1 MKKYGI
7 WGLGIV
13 GKSVLRF
20 LQAQGHIISVYDSR
34 PLTAEKE
41 AFLKSYRV
49 NYYAPENQEA
59 FFQENDFI
67 VPSPGI
73 PLGSAKEYIDKI
85 VHELDLFGPLW
96 HKPLIAVTGSL
107 GKTTLVTLLHSLLTA
122 NDHPVATGGNIGT
135 PMLDLLARQDMV
147 TYGLLELSSFQLEYA
162 DTFAPDL
169 AIITNLYANH
179 LDRHGTMEDYFHAK
193 AQIFAHQR
201 PEQKML
207 VPFGLAK
214 EVRKLTKRPCTYFA
228 SEEQSVKNL
237 ELLKEGDSLYTL
249 KGATLTSR
257 SLTSGM
263 LVTTRVKIK
272 RSMAQKGD
280 SLLHETWLILLTVCD
295 MLGLL
300 SSYSFKIPQFLPL
313 EHRIEFVGNHNGILF
328 YNDSK
333 STIVEATKAAV
344 LTLASRPIHLIL
356 GGTSKG
362 VDRAPL
368 IAELKPY
375 ITSVA
380 CFGKEAQE
388 LDAHCKRFGITTS
401 DHTTLDD
408 ALKTCLKRAK
418 KDDVILLSPSGASYD
433 LYKDYQER
441 GRHFKSLVEELS
453 T

>member
-1 MKKYGI
+1 MKTYGI

-13 GKSVLRF
+13 GKSVIRF
-20 LQAQGHIISVYDSR
+20 LHMQGHILSVYDSR
-34 PLTAEKE
+34 PLTAEEE
-41 AFLKSYRV
+41 AFLKTYQV
-49 NYYAPENQEA
+49 KYYAPEHQEA
-59 FFQENDFI
+59 FFQENDFL

-73 PLGSAKEYIDKI
+73 VLTPAQAYLDK
-85 VHELDLFGPLW
+85 VFHELTIFGPRW
-96 HKPLIAVTGSL
+96 RKPLIAVTGSL

-122 NDHPVATGGNIGT
+122 NEHPVATGGNIGT
-135 PMLDLLARQDMV
+135 PMLDLLPRQDMV

-179 LDRHGTMEDYFHAK
+179 LDRHGTMEDYFKAK

-207 VPFGLAK
+207 VPFVLAK
-214 EVRKLTKRPCTYFA
+214 EVRKFTERPCTYFA
-228 SEEQSVKNL
+228 SEEPSGKDL
-237 ELLKEGDSLYTL
+237 ELLKEGDALYTL
-249 KGATLTSR
+249 KGATLTRRSR
-257 SLTSGM
+257 TAGQII
-263 LVTTRVKIK
+263 TTHVRVKPSI
-272 RSMAQKGD
+272 AQKGD
-280 SLLHETWLILLTVCD
+280 ALLHETWLILLTVSD
-295 MLGLL
+295 MLGML
-300 SSYSFKIPQFLPL
+300 SSYNFTVPEFLPL
-313 EHRIEFVGNHNGILF
+313 EHRIEFVGSRGGTLF

-344 LTLASRPIHLIL
+344 LTLASRPIHLML
-356 GGTSKG
+356 GGISKG

-375 ITSVA
+375 ISSTV

-388 LDAHCKRFGITTS
+388 LDAQCKKYGIPS
-401 DHTTLDD
+401 SAHATLDD
-408 ALKTCLKRAK
+408 ALKTCLQLAK
-418 KDDVILLSPSGASYD
+418 KDEVILLSPSGASYD

-441 GRHFKSLVEELS
+441 GRHFKKLVQELS